1 VNKKVK
7 YWLVKAFEDY
17 RTIKILLKSPKEE
30 LPTSA
35 IFFHSQQFIE
45 KLLKAFLTF
54 HNIPFPKTHI
64 LEILKQKCVEID
76 DSFQDIDFK
85 NLSQYAVEIRYP
97 DEFYLPDVEEAIESV
112 KIAEQVKNIILE
124 KLGLK
129 EEDIIKLFDEIKEK

>member
-1 VNKKVK
+1 VNK
-7 YWLVKAFEDY
+7 
-17 RTIKILLKSPKEE
+17 
-30 LPTSA
+30 
-35 IFFHSQQFIE
+35 
-45 KLLKAFLTF
+45 
-54 HNIPFPKTHI
+54 NIPFPKTHI

-124 KLGLK
+124 KIGLK
-129 EEDIIKLFDEIKEK
+129 EEDIMKLFDEIKEK

>member
-17 RTIKILLKSPKEE
+17 KTIKILLKSPKED

-35 IFFHSQQFIE
+35 ICFHSQQFIE

-112 KIAEQVKNIILE
+112 KIAEQIKNIILE
-124 KLGLK
+124 KIGLK
-129 EEDIIKLFDEIKEK
+129 EEDIMKLFDEIKEK

>member
-17 RTIKILLKSPKEE
+17 KTIKILLKSPKEE

-35 IFFHSQQFIE
+35 ICFHSQQFIE

-64 LEILKQKCVEID
+64 LEILKQKGIQM
-76 DSFQDIDFK
+76 SFIYQM
-85 NLSQYAVEIRYP
+85 
-97 DEFYLPDVEEAIESV
+97 
-112 KIAEQVKNIILE
+112 
-124 KLGLK
+124 LK
-129 EEDIIKLFDEIKEK
+129 KQ